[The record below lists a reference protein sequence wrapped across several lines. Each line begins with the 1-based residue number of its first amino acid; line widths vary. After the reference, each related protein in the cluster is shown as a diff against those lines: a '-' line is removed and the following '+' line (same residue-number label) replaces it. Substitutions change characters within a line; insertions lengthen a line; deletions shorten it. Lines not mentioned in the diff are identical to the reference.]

1 MPSTTRIVR
10 TARLATDEEIASV
23 VLRLMMAMN
32 DIGVA
37 NDALQEWDQTQSRK
51 KKARQN
57 GGKLYFGRIQMPHI
71 YEALLIIEEIKQTA
85 SLVRAVERC
94 DIRTQRSFEAVAT
107 FLYTEDFKRLRR
119 LRNNAAFHYDSK
131 LGLRA
136 LHQIIEKYPG
146 DTSSLSWGAKHWI
159 GISNSGTRF
168 WIVWWSG
175 RSSMS
180 QKTKICET
188 QSMLCLIDYMRWLS
202 RSPISRAISSGTMLV
217 RRGIMDSEGQEILQY
232 ADKLYLSAMA
242 VLAVAEPKIQGKWN
256 RDPKIIG
263 LTILGRSLS
272 IFKAALL
279 LARARLSQFPYD
291 FTQE

>member
-57 GGKLYFGRIQMPHI
+57 GGKLYFGRIQMAHI

-94 DIRTQRSFEAVAT
+94 DIRTQRSF
-107 FLYTEDFKRLRR
+107 D
-119 LRNNAAFHYDSK
+119 
-131 LGLRA
+131 
-136 LHQIIEKYPG
+136 
-146 DTSSLSWGAKHWI
+146 
-159 GISNSGTRF
+159 
-168 WIVWWSG
+168 
-175 RSSMS
+175 
-180 QKTKICET
+180 
-188 QSMLCLIDYMRWLS
+188 
-202 RSPISRAISSGTMLV
+202 
-217 RRGIMDSEGQEILQY
+217 
-232 ADKLYLSAMA
+232 
-242 VLAVAEPKIQGKWN
+242 
-256 RDPKIIG
+256 
-263 LTILGRSLS
+263 SLS